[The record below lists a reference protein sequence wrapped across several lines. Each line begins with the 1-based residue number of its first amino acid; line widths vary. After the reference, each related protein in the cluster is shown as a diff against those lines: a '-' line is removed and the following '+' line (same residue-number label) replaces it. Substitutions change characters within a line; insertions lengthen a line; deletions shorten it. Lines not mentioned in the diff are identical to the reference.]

1 VDHLVGVFLQAFGQ
15 GAGGRMQGHAEQT
28 KFHWESPTWY
38 LRHKC
43 AGIRSEPTC
52 WTDVSPANLG
62 SPVQRCGYA
71 LSHATPDVSHAH
83 DYQSLLIQ
91 QSDLTHATAN
101 TSAVTLIQRVGSA
114 LNLCYRSAVREIAK
128 ASIERRHLPE
138 MLYAATR
145 ASFRTQ
151 LSPHRL

>member
-1 VDHLVGVFLQAFGQ
+1 
-15 GAGGRMQGHAEQT
+15 M
-28 KFHWESPTWY
+28 
-38 LRHKC
+38 RH
-43 AGIRSEPTC
+43 
-52 WTDVSPANLG
+52 
-62 SPVQRCGYA
+62 
-71 LSHATPDVSHAH
+71 VSHAH

-101 TSAVTLIQRVGSA
+101 TSAVTLTQRVGSA

-151 LSPHRL
+151 LSPHRLTHCSKPDCPWVKFLA